1 MKKSLLWILPLLFL
15 LTACGGGG
23 GSDSGDSGGSP
34 LNGSP
39 TDSSTDFSLFPPGF
53 FDSGYNSSLG
63 LKGQD
68 NQGRDFSG
76 IYSQYTEGPG
86 TVGSEPA
93 WGIHTNI
100 TFQGGG
106 LYALADT
113 VDYYSLDPSSR
124 RLMGYDGDSRSVTV
138 TGLTAIPE
146 TARIGDSGPVGVYT
160 DSDGSIFALEWWLQD
175 GFNGR
180 ALLVLKSTGRTAS
193 GALDNTTETRYLI
206 EPDGT
211 RIWMELESYN
221 TTVDLRV
228 TMNGY
233 Y

>member
-1 MKKSLLWILPLLFL
+1 MRIQRIAREEKNVAPFEVVAPVI
-15 LTACGGGG
+15 
-23 GSDSGDSGGSP
+23 
-34 LNGSP
+34 
-39 TDSSTDFSLFPPGF
+39 GF
-53 FDSGYNSSLG
+53 
-63 LKGQD
+63 
-68 NQGRDFSG
+68 DFSG
-76 IYSQYTEGPG
+76 IYS
-86 TVGSEPA
+86 
-93 WGIHTNI
+93 
-100 TFQGGG
+100 
-106 LYALADT
+106 
-113 VDYYSLDPSSR
+113 LDPSDR
-124 RLMGYDGDSRSVTV
+124 RLMGYDGDSQSVTV

-160 DSDGSIFALEWWLQD
+160 DSDGSTFDLEWWLED

-193 GALDNTTETRYLI
+193 GVLDNTTETRYLI

-228 TMNGY
+228 TLSGY